1 MENAKSVMSETWLLE
16 NRLKQQADKIPV
28 LTQEVSQLCTKL
40 QQCERTKDPAC
51 ERSSKKACVDP
62 RASADSGS
70 QQ

>member
-28 LTQEVSQLCTKL
+28 LTQEVSQLRTKL